1 MTHLTNN
8 SRAAH
13 SLFPLR
19 GIGGV
24 FFLLVISASLFSA
37 SCALPRSKVPAAALD
52 GRPLSLRALS
62 PAAKEGFLAGNA
74 DRAWFAFNPVRA
86 GTISRDGAR
95 NVIDQG
101 AECTIRVMLAVEG
114 SFPVTLSLGAVTV
127 RDLGSDGALVREPE
141 KRPLAVADAVTG
153 TITLGIAVPRVGEKN
168 GAEENAVCGFAIAF
182 SATGPTRVRVVSASV
197 IPAETGWSRRGEA
210 LSFAAPAPGG
220 RIDAAALRAGEGFPV
235 AVPEGSCMSFSFA
248 PAGESVGSILHQ
260 ERVIF
265 RTGGKDFAFR
275 KVPGPHVTAI
285 PSFILSGSVTP
296 VSGADT
302 LSSLVVSPGKPLPV
316 ADLSAKSA
324 PIQADPSLVIE
335 WPRDAW
341 RRSEFEVF
349 SWDSFPSVL
358 IFDTA
363 DYAVQDLLFKRLAFY
378 VEKEGYRG
386 KLLGDA
392 ELAGLHAYN
401 AHDYRAESLASF
413 FDAAA
418 KADFALGDLE
428 IELRDILVAEGVIV
442 ARGKGFAAGAGAIIS
457 ISRESVPYLRYL
469 FMAHEGYHGIYF
481 VDPDFRAEVTRV
493 FRSMDPRAIG
503 FLETYFTVVD
513 SLGYDTDD
521 PYLMENE
528 FMAYLMQQ
536 PLDRV
541 GAYFTGVISER
552 YLRFGGEKELE
563 RYIAETD
570 ASEFVRAASALND
583 YAFSRWGLAGGR
595 VGLYITE

>member
-1 MTHLTNN
+1 MKHPLHNPRADS
-8 SRAAH
+8 SRTP
-13 SLFPLR
+13 FR
-19 GIGGV
+19 GSGAF
-24 FFLLVISASLFSA
+24 FFLLVILAALLSA
-37 SCALPRSKVPAAALD
+37 SCALHRSKVQAAALD
-52 GRPLSLRALS
+52 GRHLSLRALS
-62 PAAKEGFLAGNA
+62 PAAKEGALAGSA
-74 DRAWFAFNPVRA
+74 DMAWFAFNPARA

-95 NVIDQG
+95 KAIDEN
-101 AECTIRVMLAVEG
+101 AECTIRVTLTVEG
-114 SFPVTLSLGAVTV
+114 SVPATLSLGAVTA
-127 RDLGSDGALVREPE
+127 RDLGLDGALVREPE
-141 KRPLAVADAVTG
+141 SRPLAVADAVTG
-153 TITLGIAVPRVGEKN
+153 TITLGIAVPRLGQKD
-168 GAEENAVCGFAIAF
+168 GAGDKAVRGFAVAF
-182 SATGPTRVRVVSASV
+182 SAAGPTRVRVVSAAIV
-197 IPAETGWSRRGEA
+197 PAETGWSRWGET
-210 LSFAAPAPGG
+210 LSFAAPATGG
-220 RIDAAALRAGEGFPV
+220 RIDAASLRAGEGYPV
-235 AVPEGSCMSFSFA
+235 AAPEGSCVSFSFA
-248 PAGESVGSILHQ
+248 PAGESVGTILHQ
-260 ERVIF
+260 ERVVF
-265 RTGGKDFAFR
+265 RTNGKSFSFR
-275 KVPGPHVTAI
+275 KVPGPHATAV
-285 PSFILSGSVTP
+285 PSFILSGSVMP

-316 ADLSAKSA
+316 VDLSAKSA

-363 DYAVQDLLFKRLAFY
+363 DYAVQDRLFKRLAFF

-386 KLLGDA
+386 KLLSDA
-392 ELAGLHAYN
+392 ELEGLHAYN

-428 IELRDILVAEGVIV
+428 IELRGILVAEGIIV
-442 ARGKGFAAGAGAIIS
+442 ARGNGFDAGAGAIIS

-503 FLETYFTVVD
+503 FLETYFTVVS

-552 YLRFGGEKELE
+552 YLRFGGEKALA